1 MAEYT
6 EEEIRELARK
16 LLEEVDHTKVD
27 QHTFRGEQFDR
38 GLAFV
43 QFPEGLGGLG
53 LSSRKMQTVVDT
65 ELRSAGVPYH
75 DLAINPI
82 GIGMG
87 GPVVLTYAS
96 EEQKKRLLRPMF
108 TGEEI
113 GCQMFSEPG
122 SGSDVA

>member
-38 GLAFV
+38 GLAFI

-82 GIGMG
+82 GIGC
-87 GPVVLTYAS
+87 
-96 EEQKKRLLRPMF
+96 LLYTSPSPR
-108 TGEEI
+108 
-113 GCQMFSEPG
+113 
-122 SGSDVA
+122 D